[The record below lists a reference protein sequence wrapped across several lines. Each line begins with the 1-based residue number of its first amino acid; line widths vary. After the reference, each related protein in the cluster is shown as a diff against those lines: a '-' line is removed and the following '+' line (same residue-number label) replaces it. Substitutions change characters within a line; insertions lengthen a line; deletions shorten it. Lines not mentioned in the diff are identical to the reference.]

1 MPYRYTSVVN
11 AGVRAAAQVERHY
24 RHQLA
29 LAIQRECRFSAARRS
44 AIFGFVFGKMHEVL
58 QMLRRVPSSYS
69 GRENCRYF
77 GEYPPRPSAG
87 KACATGTGSHGSKR
101 CPAPSIGI
109 VPGRLMAFSVRP
121 STLRYHHTTAAS
133 CLPSVMSR
141 RDQRSRAADVHGRWS
156 ARHMPE
162 TPDVRV
168 CLGDMSVSSEAGK
181 PIPFAVGARR
191 EQPTHEVRNTTT
203 CSS

>member
-1 MPYRYTSVVN
+1 MRVTNRHVLLHSVRLTHGSVLLGTRASLTMPYRYTSVVN

-87 KACATGTGSHGSKR
+87 KACATGTGSHGSK
-101 CPAPSIGI
+101 A
-109 VPGRLMAFSVRP
+109 L
-121 STLRYHHTTAAS
+121 
-133 CLPSVMSR
+133 
-141 RDQRSRAADVHGRWS
+141 SRAVYRHR
-156 ARHMPE
+156 ARSVDGFLCPPIDSPLSPHNRSELSP
-162 TPDVRV
+162 VRYV
-168 CLGDMSVSSEAGK
+168 AS
-181 PIPFAVGARR
+181 
-191 EQPTHEVRNTTT
+191 
-203 CSS
+203 